1 MSDTSR
7 IMSAASCPVPIF
19 YLLFFLEISK
29 YRWAIH
35 TKLNSPLL
43 SLWYLIVNLHPGY
56 PSSYTASSA
65 GTCSYTIKKVSD
77 DICQLRLD
85 FQTFTGFLA
94 PTTGACADKFA
105 AAGQTGKNPPTIC
118 GANTGYHSKRKLKI
132 TYMQKFKFVIFTY
145 I

>member
-1 MSDTSR
+1 
-7 IMSAASCPVPIF
+7 MSAASCPVPIF

-118 GANTGYHSKRKLKI
+118 GANTGYHSKGCKRKFWQPNVI
-132 TYMQKFKFVIFTY
+132 TIQGVIGSR
-145 I
+145 